1 MLTLYDFE
9 SAVCAAKVRLTLVE
23 KGLTWETKR
32 VDLNRGG
39 QFDPEY
45 LALNANGVV
54 PTLVHDGKV
63 ITESTVINEY
73 LDESFPEP
81 PLRPQDPYERAK
93 LRLWTKRED
102 SIHYAI
108 NTMTTVIVFRPD
120 LQKKSPEERAARID
134 RMPDPSRRTKFR
146 GLMVAGLESPLVVD
160 ALVAFARIYGD
171 MERALAS
178 GPWLMG
184 DAFTL
189 ADSGQVS
196 FFHRL
201 EMMQLGALWREH
213 FPRVADWFERC
224 RARPSFAR
232 AIGRPI
238 PAALYE
244 DFRAAGTP
252 TSPTVR
258 AKFADVLSQIET
270 LYISK

>member
-23 KGLTWETKR
+23 KSLPWEAKR

-45 LALNANGVV
+45 LALNPNGVV
-54 PTLVHDGKV
+54 PTLVHDGNV
-63 ITESTVINEY
+63 LTESTVINEY
-73 LDESFPEP
+73 LDEAFPEP
-81 PLRPQDPYERAK
+81 PLRLAGAYAHAK

-108 NTMTTVIVFRPD
+108 NTMSTAILFRPD

-134 RMPDPSRRTKFR
+134 RIPDPSRRGKFR
-146 GLMVAGLESPLVVD
+146 ALMETGLESPLVVD
-160 ALVAFARIYGD
+160 ALVALARLYRD
-171 MERALAS
+171 MEKALAS

-189 ADSGQVS
+189 ADSGLVS
-196 FFHRL
+196 FFYRL
-201 EMMQLGALWREH
+201 EMMQLAGLWGEH

-224 RARPSFAR
+224 RARPSFAQ
-232 AIGRPI
+232 AIERPI
-238 PAALYE
+238 PEAMHEGY
-244 DFRAAGTP
+244 RAAGTP
-252 TSPTVR
+252 AWRTVR
-258 AKFADVLSQIET
+258 AKFAHVLAQA
-270 LYISK
+270 